1 MIDLISILP
10 FYLLLLF
17 PNLSWVHVI
26 SMLRLLPLIKI
37 SRYSESVRTLGT
49 VLYAKKEALLAA
61 AFAVFI

>member
-26 SMLRLLPLIKI
+26 SVLRLLPLIKI
-37 SRYSESVRTLGT
+37 TRYSDSVGTLGT
-49 VLYAKKEALLAA
+49 VLYAKKE
-61 AFAVFI
+61 